1 MPNTSAKKSPKRKKS
16 QAIDPIAFEEGS
28 GNVFADLGLPN
39 PEVLLAKA
47 TLVAKMQL
55 ILDARNLSSV
65 KAAAL
70 LEIEP
75 RKLESLLAGQ
85 TQRFTLDRLF
95 RFLNVLGQDVEIAIA
110 PSLNGH
116 HPIRVK

>member
-1 MPNTSAKKSPKRKKS
+1 MAKSTKRS
-16 QAIDPIAFEEGS
+16 VNFVEGS

-39 PEVLLAKA
+39 PELLLAKA
-47 TLVAKMQL
+47 TLVAKLQL
-55 ILDARNLSSV
+55 ILDARKLTTTR
-65 KAAAL
+65 AAAL
-70 LEIEP
+70 LDIDP
-75 RKLESLLAGQ
+75 HKLEDLLAGQ

-110 PSLNGH
+110 PSKNGH